1 MKYNHSTVEFK
12 ISDKISFFCNTFDKN
27 LMNVKLVEINTF
39 LECIFAEYFRKGIK
53 VQSQCTLQL
62 C

>member
-1 MKYNHSTVEFK
+1 MKYNGTLEGIGSTP
-12 ISDKISFFCNTFDKN
+12 FFVIHLIKN
-27 LMNVKLVEINTF
+27 LMNLKLVEINTV

>member
-1 MKYNHSTVEFK
+1 MQKLTHFW
-12 ISDKISFFCNTFDKN
+12 
-27 LMNVKLVEINTF
+27 NVY
-39 LECIFAEYFRKGIK
+39 FAEYSQKGIK